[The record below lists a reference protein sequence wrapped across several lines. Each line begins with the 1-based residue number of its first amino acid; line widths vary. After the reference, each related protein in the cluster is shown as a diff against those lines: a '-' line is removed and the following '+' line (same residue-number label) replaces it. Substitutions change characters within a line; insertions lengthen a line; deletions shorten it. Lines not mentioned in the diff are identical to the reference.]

1 MDGVSIIGVAL
12 GVGAVVYALS
22 LRSVDASVDANG
34 LPAAPGAP
42 RTRFGLRRANRPTGA
57 ELGFGGA
64 AVAEADPDAES
75 FLYVPVLAAPG
86 PQWRTRI
93 GGVIGLLAIVTIA
106 AVLVALG
113 IYQLGHALNQLVQQ
127 FLGHVHPG

>member
-12 GVGAVVYALS
+12 GVGVVVYALS
-22 LRSVDASVDANG
+22 LRSVDASLDANG
-34 LPAAPGAP
+34 LPAAPTAA
-42 RTRFGLRRANRPTGA
+42 RTRFGFRRAEPPTGA
-57 ELGFGGA
+57 ELGFGATA
-64 AVAEADPDAES
+64 AGEAEADAES

-86 PQWRTRI
+86 PHWRTRI

-113 IYQLGHALNQLVQQ
+113 IYQLGHALNQLIQQ